1 MLSVYCMKPFNFI
14 IVVPAI
20 VILGLFAVYNVSN
33 SEEYSQNSTTNTLQE
48 MTQTVNNETNNSFDN
63 NNSFIYT
70 SYQKPQTFFHG
81 L

>member
-1 MLSVYCMKPFNFI
+1 MKPFNFI

-63 NNSFIYT
+63 NNSSIYT